1 MEPPSPIWAL
11 GVNHFP
17 SIFINLLGKGL
28 TQEVNAC
35 AWWLRAGDAKVSWF
49 VKYVFHPLNL
59 NLGTILNH
67 YFKCFLRLFGRDNA
81 RMSRHA
87 VVQRIQPRVKCS
99 TINSACSSITIE
111 LGLKSLFRL
120 FRDIKRVI
128 SRAKEA
134 DYFPSAEVV
143 IRYLE
148 LIKQLYRKRSRIAN
162 DLQILISLSKAPLK
176 QWLADFVKKH
186 HFKIT
191 PSSFKLVTVAQQ

>member
-17 SIFINLLGKGL
+17 SGIFINQLGKGL

-35 AWWLRAGDAKVSWF
+35 GGFGLVTDAKVSWF
-49 VKYVFHPLNL
+49 VRYVFHPLNL

-99 TINSACSSITIE
+99 TINSACSAIKNWTWAQVSFS
-111 LGLKSLFRL
+111 SLSRYKTCYFKGQRSRL
-120 FRDIKRVI
+120 FSLD
-128 SRAKEA
+128 
-134 DYFPSAEVV
+134 
-143 IRYLE
+143 
-148 LIKQLYRKRSRIAN
+148 RSCDTIPR
-162 DLQILISLSKAPLK
+162 
-176 QWLADFVKKH
+176 
-186 HFKIT
+186 T
-191 PSSFKLVTVAQQ
+191 Y